1 MADRHPR
8 LISAVDVDVVV
19 QRVQEVLAVVRRVL
33 LLANL
38 GGEFAGINAGAAG
51 TIAAVAADHDGGD
64 VEREALTKI
73 KTPETHQKVRD
84 ESCFHWLFSSLREAH
99 WELLKSLFDN
109 IGMMLMILNNENASL
124 GIELNCVAK
133 RERLDKRQNDEN
145 F

>member
-73 KTPETHQKVRD
+73 KTPETHQKKYEMNRV
-84 ESCFHWLFSSLREAH
+84 F
-99 WELLKSLFDN
+99 
-109 IGMMLMILNNENASL
+109 IGFFR
-124 GIELNCVAK
+124 V
-133 RERLDKRQNDEN
+133 
-145 F
+145 

>member
-64 VEREALTKI
+64 VERGALTKI

-84 ESCFHWLFSSLREAH
+84 ESCFPGFSLAFFR
-99 WELLKSLFDN
+99 
-109 IGMMLMILNNENASL
+109 
-124 GIELNCVAK
+124 V
-133 RERLDKRQNDEN
+133 
-145 F
+145 